1 MTQIVVQGENN
12 TTAIVT
18 PAVPLAITVDGT
30 LRGAPG
36 PTGAQGLVGP
46 TGPTGAAGATGATGP
61 TGPKGTFPFY
71 NVQDYGAAGDNIADD
86 TTSIQAAIVA
96 AAILGG
102 TVFFPS
108 GTYKITSAL
117 TIYTGVSFLGEG
129 SEASVIK
136 QYTANADCV
145 YGNDIA
151 SINLELIR
159 LEGPSSTP
167 SGTGR
172 GINFIWTSNG
182 NVPFITMRDV
192 WVRWFGGTGIA
203 IETPIVSH
211 FDRVLVD
218 KNGAYGFDWY
228 HAGTSCTFTSC
239 WARNNVQAGYHFY
252 QSVYQALNACAA
264 DGNGMGY
271 LIENAQ
277 SIDLIA
283 CGAESQVIGAGLWDG
298 TGVKVSNSSVIG
310 IHNLWITN
318 NVAVGVWI
326 TNGSIAC
333 EIFGAA
339 DNSPGVGA
347 TAFVKTD
354 VSTNTTVS
362 DVHNTTADSY
372 SAGTVTVL
380 NDGANGMLTKQL
392 TVKDTSGS
400 MILTA
405 TPDGAGGQFSL
416 QVDTTGILDLFGQGG
431 QTLNVN
437 LLDGYLQ
444 LTTLTATT
452 VPYLDVNKRFASSAI
467 TPTQLGYLSPATG
480 TTGTGNLVFATAPTV
495 STLTVNTLLTANT
508 EFDVVGTSGTLHF
521 TAATDG
527 ADYNI
532 YSSNSTQAI
541 AFYGSGANV
550 LNVKVLDGYLE
561 VDTLTAT
568 TVPYIDVN
576 HRFASSAVTPTE
588 LGYVSGVTSS
598 IQTQLNA
605 LVAADGIQRIITA
618 VATSTA
624 AGATALR
631 DYVYLCTTTMTLTLP
646 TAVGNNNM
654 YTIKNN
660 DATHSTTVATTSA
673 QTIDGAASVVIATQY
688 QSISVVSD
696 GANWR
701 QV

>member
-1 MTQIVVQGENN
+1 MSDITVTNEVG

-18 PAVPLAITVDGT
+18 PATPVAISVDGT
-30 LRGAPG
+30 LRGVAG
-36 PTGAQGLVGP
+36 NQGVQGLTGPAGSTGPQGPAGP
-46 TGPTGAAGATGATGP
+46 TGPAGA
-61 TGPKGTFPFY
+61 KGTFPYF
-71 NVQDYGAAGDNIADD
+71 NVQDYGAAGDNTHDD
-86 TTSIQAAIVA
+86 TTSIQNAIVA

-102 TVFFPS
+102 TVFFPP
-108 GTYKITSAL
+108 GTYKITSAI
-117 TIYTGVSFLGEG
+117 TMYTGVSFLGEG

-136 QYTANADCV
+136 QYTANADCL
-145 YGNDIA
+145 YGNDVA
-151 SINLELIR
+151 SITLDQIR

-172 GINFIWTSNG
+172 GINFIWTTAG
-182 NVPFITMRDV
+182 NVPFMNFRDV

-252 QSVYQALNACAA
+252 QSVYQTLNACAA

-271 LIENAQ
+271 LIESAQ

-298 TGVKVSNSSVIG
+298 TGIKISNSSVIG
-310 IHNLWITN
+310 LHNVWLTN
-318 NVAVGVWI
+318 NVAVGIWI

-339 DNSPGVGA
+339 DNSPGGGA

-372 SAGTVTVL
+372 SPGTVTVL

-444 LTTLTATT
+444 LSALTATT
-452 VPYLDVNKRFASSAI
+452 VPYLDANK
-467 TPTQLGYLSPATG
+467 
-480 TTGTGNLVFATAPTV
+480 
-495 STLTVNTLLTANT
+495 
-508 EFDVVGTSGTLHF
+508 
-521 TAATDG
+521 
-527 ADYNI
+527 
-532 YSSNSTQAI
+532 
-541 AFYGSGANV
+541 
-550 LNVKVLDGYLE
+550 
-561 VDTLTAT
+561 
-568 TVPYIDVN
+568 
-576 HRFASSAVTPTE
+576 RFASSAVTPTE
-588 LGYVSGVTSS
+588 LGYVSGVTSA

-605 LVAADGIQRIITA
+605 KRASVIVSA
-618 VATSTA
+618 VATATA
-624 AGATALR
+624 AGSAANTE
-631 DYVYLCTTTMTLTLP
+631 YVYLCTTTMTITLP
-646 TAVGNNNM
+646 TAVGNTSIYN
-654 YTIKNN
+654 IKSN
-660 DATHSTTVATTSA
+660 DATHTITIATTSA
-673 QTIDGAASVVIATQY
+673 QTIDGAGSKTIAVQY
-688 QSISVVSD
+688 QSITVISD
-696 GANWR
+696 GANW
-701 QV
+701 VMI